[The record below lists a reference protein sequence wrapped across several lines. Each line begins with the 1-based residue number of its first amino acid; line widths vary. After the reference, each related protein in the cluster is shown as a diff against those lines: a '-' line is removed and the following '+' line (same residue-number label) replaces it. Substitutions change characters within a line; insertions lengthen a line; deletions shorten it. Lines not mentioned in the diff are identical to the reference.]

1 MQVEQGICSY
11 IFLHKLL
18 PCLMI
23 FQHFFKLKLCN
34 IQAENRLFKNEML
47 AWSIYGYL
55 VAFCYHIWLPP
66 HLFTTSYYKV
76 IIETIEDGCSM
87 FLTYYMMCFMD
98 NDDLDLYMYT
108 CNSVDLKTKESLL
121 ASPLSCHL

>member
-1 MQVEQGICSY
+1 MQVEHQGGISTY
-11 IFLHKLL
+11 FFAQSVALFDHFSTLL
-18 PCLMI
+18 T
-23 FQHFFKLKLCN
+23 LKHTP
-34 IQAENRLFKNEML
+34 QNRLFKNEML
-47 AWSIYGYL
+47 ASWSIYGYL

-66 HLFTTSYYKV
+66 HLFTTSSYYKL

-98 NDDLDLYMYT
+98 NDDLDLYT